1 MFVSDCQP
9 DAVTRE
15 NRCVGTVHSASEGAK
30 SSRRSCCRSSLS
42 SALVPL
48 QALCWGL
55 GMLELLAGAEAHFVD
70 PAKEIGE
77 NRASMEQM
85 RVLQV

>member
-1 MFVSDCQP
+1 
-9 DAVTRE
+9 
-15 NRCVGTVHSASEGAK
+15 
-30 SSRRSCCRSSLS
+30 
-42 SALVPL
+42 
-48 QALCWGL
+48 
-55 GMLELLAGAEAHFVD
+55 MLELLAGAEAHFVD